1 MKSVLRFFSSKA
13 SIAVSHE
20 PPKKIPGSYG
30 RYAGAMFTAASK
42 AGMLDT
48 VETEL
53 LSITNVISKDEG
65 FSTFLNNPT
74 IPRAEK
80 RTKLE
85 NLLQDGRFSHLTKNL
100 IITMSANGRVGE
112 INRVVEAF
120 VDCMETSRGIVKAR
134 IVSAEPLNK
143 KSLDTIQAAVIS
155 MAGAG
160 KKANLEVVVDSTIFG
175 GLQIQIGEKFLDL
188 SVASRLNK
196 LSDALDGAM

>member
-1 MKSVLRFFSSKA
+1 MKSILRSFSSKA

-42 AGMLDT
+42 AGMLDK

-53 LSITNVISKDEG
+53 LSITNVISKDKG

-80 RTKLE
+80 QSKLR
-85 NLLQDGRFSHLTKNL
+85 NLLEDGKFSHLTKNL

-120 VDCMETSRGIVKAR
+120 TDFMETSRGVLKAR

-160 KKANLEVVVDSTIFG
+160 KKANLEVIVDSTILG

-196 LSDALDGAM
+196 LSTALEGAV

>member
-1 MKSVLRFFSSKA
+1 M
-13 SIAVSHE
+13 
-20 PPKKIPGSYG
+20 
-30 RYAGAMFTAASK
+30 
-42 AGMLDT
+42 
-48 VETEL
+48 
-53 LSITNVISKDEG
+53 
-65 FSTFLNNPT
+65 NNPT

-80 RTKLE
+80 QTKLE